1 MKNIILIG
9 SGNVATHLGIA
20 LKKKGYNIVQVWS
33 NQINNAKILANKLDC
48 NFTDSID
55 KLLDADL
62 YVLTVKDDVI
72 HQLLNLTPDIRI
84 VHTSGSLGMGVFE
97 NKFTHYGV
105 LYPLQTFNKDINIDF
120 TNIPLCI
127 EANNPEFE
135 NNLIKIGDQLSKKV
149 VIMNSEQRKQL
160 HIAAVFA
167 CNFSNHMFSIAD
179 TILSKSE
186 IDFKVLLPLINQTVS
201 KLKDKKPTDVQTGPA
216 KRNDKE
222 VIDSHLN
229 NITDQTVKEI
239 YRLISNSIIKDN
251 D

>member
-9 SGNVATHLGIA
+9 SGNVATHLGIS
-20 LKKKGYNIVQVWS
+20 LKERGYNIVQVCS
-33 NQINNAKILANKLDC
+33 NQVNNAKTLGDKLDC

-62 YVLTVKDDVI
+62 YILAVKDDVT
-72 HQLLNLTPDIRI
+72 HQLLNKIPDIRI

-97 NKFTHYGV
+97 NKFTDYGV
-105 LYPLQTFNKDINIDF
+105 LYPLQTFNKNINIDF

-127 EANNPEFE
+127 EANNTKFE
-135 NNLIKIGDQLSKKV
+135 NNLIKIGNQLSEKV
-149 VIMNSEQRKQL
+149 VVMNSEQRKQL

-186 IDFKVLLPLINQTVS
+186 IDFKLLLPLINQTVS